1 MRISNLQCFWR
12 LGISG
17 TVSIFIQVSEVKYK
31 ESVCMLVKN
40 YQASLKLVQLPCNF
54 FMIGLAGGAVV
65 NIVPTKTCV
74 SHKECL
80 ITLQHP
86 RSSIWNPR
94 WRYRSSVSNSVLLVN
109 GPKNWWWT
117 HKSIRNLWIMTL
129 LFSFTKII
137 SPHKLLWF
145 C

>member
-1 MRISNLQCFWR
+1 MVLEAGHLWDCDNIYPCRRGEVQ
-12 LGISG
+12 G
-17 TVSIFIQVSEVKYK
+17 VSLYACQKLSSILE
-31 ESVCMLVKN
+31 
-40 YQASLKLVQLPCNF
+40 LVQLPCNF
-54 FMIGLAGGAVV
+54 FIMGLAGGALV

-74 SHKECL
+74 PHKECL

-117 HKSIRNLWIMTL
+117 HKGIINFWIITL

-137 SPHKLLWF
+137 SPDKRLWF